1 MDAPT
6 PLPFQVFHK
15 TSKTTHSSIGSQM
28 LPLGQLLTIAIA
40 VGTVIKENLD
50 ED

>member
-1 MDAPT
+1 
-6 PLPFQVFHK
+6 
-15 TSKTTHSSIGSQM
+15 M